1 MASGYGSDGV
11 SVAPARLR
19 AAVRAIVALGGS
31 GQREAQLVAGQLVE
45 ANLTGHD
52 SHGVGMLPRY
62 VEALAEGGLRINRQL
77 SVVTDAGALLML
89 DGNGGYGQVM
99 AHDAMRLGIERAA
112 EHGVAVVGLANSHH
126 IGRIGHWAEQCIA
139 AGLVS
144 IHFVNVIA
152 RPVVAPFG
160 GRDARFVTNPFC
172 VGIPM
177 PDGEPILLDF
187 ATSRI
192 AMGKVRVALNKG
204 EPVGP
209 DTLLD
214 ANGEPS
220 TDPGVIFAE
229 PAGAL
234 LPFGEHK
241 GYGMAVVCEI
251 LGGALAGGMTLHE
264 RPTSR
269 AIINNM
275 LTFIVD
281 PRRLGTAERLASEA
295 MAFADWV
302 RASPPLAGVDR
313 VRLAGEPEREW
324 RKARAAAIPIDATTW
339 RQIVDAGEGLGL
351 PAAEL
356 ARIAAPAPLATV
368 AAPPRASGVPRAG
381 HAASE
386 RGS

>member
-1 MASGYGSDGV
+1 MASETTTEGV
-11 SVAPARLR
+11 SVAPEPLR
-19 AAVRAIVALGGS
+19 AAVRAIVERGGS
-31 GQREAQLVAGQLVE
+31 GEREAQLVAEQLVE

-62 VEALAEGGLRINRQL
+62 VEALAEGGLRPNAQL

-89 DGNGGYGQVM
+89 DGNAGYGQVM
-99 AHDAMRLGIERAA
+99 AFDAMRLGIERAA

-126 IGRIGHWAEQCIA
+126 IGRIGTWAEQCVA
-139 AGLVS
+139 EGLVS
-144 IHFVNVIA
+144 IHFVNVIS
-152 RPVVAPFG
+152 RPVVAAFG

-177 PDGEPILLDF
+177 PNGEPILLDF

-192 AMGKVRVALNKG
+192 AMGKVRVAFNKG
-204 EPVGP
+204 EQVKP

-214 ANGEPS
+214 AKGEPTS
-220 TDPGVIFAE
+220 DPGALFAD
-229 PAGAL
+229 PGGAI

-251 LGGALAGGMTLHE
+251 LGGALAGGRTLHE
-264 RPTSR
+264 RPTRRS
-269 AIINNM
+269 IINNM

-281 PRRLGTAERLASEA
+281 PRRLGTAERLAQEA

-302 RASPPLAGVDR
+302 RASPSRAGVDR

-324 RKARAAAIPIDATTW
+324 RAVRAAAIPIDTTTW
-339 RQIVDAGEGLGL
+339 GQIVAAGERLGL

-356 ARIAAPAPLATV
+356 TRIAAPQPLNGPS
-368 AAPPRASGVPRAG
+368 AAP
-381 HAASE
+381 
-386 RGS
+386 

>member
-1 MASGYGSDGV
+1 MVSETTTDGV

-19 AAVRAIVALGGS
+19 DAVRAVVQRGGS
-31 GQREAQLVAGQLVE
+31 TEREATLVAEQLVE

-62 VEALAEGGLRINRQL
+62 VEALGEGGLRVNRQL
-77 SVVTDAGALLML
+77 TVVTDAGALLML
-89 DGNGGYGQVM
+89 DGNAGYGQVM
-99 AHDAMRLGIERAA
+99 AFDAMRLGIERAA

-126 IGRIGHWAEQCIA
+126 IGRIGHWAEQCVA
-139 AGLVS
+139 AGYVS
-144 IHFVNVIA
+144 IHFVNVIS

-192 AMGKVRVALNKG
+192 AMGKVRVAFNKG
-204 EPVGP
+204 EQVGP

-214 ANGEPS
+214 AHGEP
-220 TDPGVIFAE
+220 TNDPGALFAE
-229 PAGAL
+229 PGGAI
-234 LPFGEHK
+234 LPFGGHK

-251 LGGALAGGMTLHE
+251 LGGALAGGVTLHG
-264 RPTSR
+264 RPSGR
-269 AIINNM
+269 SIINNM

-281 PRRLGTAERLASEA
+281 PGRLGTAERLAQEA

-302 RASPPLAGVDR
+302 RASPPMQGVDR
-313 VRLAGEPEREW
+313 VRLAGDPEREW
-324 RKARAAAIPIDATTW
+324 RRARAAAVPIDTTTW
-339 RQIVDAGEGLGL
+339 QQIVAAVAQLGL
-351 PAAEL
+351 DEAEL
-356 ARIAAPAPLATV
+356 NRIAAPQPLA
-368 AAPPRASGVPRAG
+368 PRRR
-381 HAASE
+381 E
-386 RGS
+386 D

>member
-1 MASGYGSDGV
+1 MGERALPGVTVVAAALKAVVRAVVERAGS
-11 SVAPARLR
+11 SEREARL
-19 AAVRAIVALGGS
+19 VA
-31 GQREAQLVAGQLVE
+31 EQLVE

-62 VEALAEGGLRINRQL
+62 VEALGEGGLRTNQRL
-77 SVVTDAGALLML
+77 RVVNDAGALLML
-89 DGNGGYGQVM
+89 DGNAGFGQVM
-99 AHDAMRLGIERAA
+99 AHDAMVLGIERAA
-112 EHGVAVVGLANSHH
+112 QHGVAVLGLANSHH
-126 IGRIGHWAEQCIA
+126 IGRIGHWAEQCVA

-144 IHFVNVIA
+144 IHFVNVISK
-152 RPVVAPFG
+152 PVVAPFG

-177 PDGEPILLDF
+177 PNGEPILLDF

-204 EPVGP
+204 EQVKP

-214 ANGEPS
+214 AQGEPT
-220 TDPGVIFAE
+220 TDPAALFAT
-229 PAGAL
+229 PSGAIL
-234 LPFGEHK
+234 TFGEHK
-241 GYGMAVVCEI
+241 GYGLAVVCEI
-251 LGGALAGGMTLHE
+251 LGGALAGGHALHG

-302 RASPPLAGVDR
+302 RTSPPMHGVDR
-313 VRLAGEPEREW
+313 VRLAGEPERET
-324 RKARAAAIPIDATTW
+324 RRERLASGIPIDATTW
-339 RQIVDAGEGLGL
+339 SQIIEAAAQLGL
-351 PAAEL
+351 QRAAIQGL
-356 ARIAAPAPLATV
+356 AGLR
-368 AAPPRASGVPRAG
+368 
-381 HAASE
+381 
-386 RGS
+386 

>member
-1 MASGYGSDGV
+1 MASQTTTEGV
-11 SVAPARLR
+11 SVAPGPLR
-19 AAVRAIVALGGS
+19 AAVRAIVERGGS
-31 GQREAQLVAGQLVE
+31 AEREARLVAEQLVG

-62 VEALAEGGLRINRQL
+62 VEALAEGGLRPNRQL
-77 SVVTDAGALLML
+77 SVVTDGGALLML
-89 DGNGGYGQVM
+89 DGNAGYGQVM

-126 IGRIGHWAEQCIA
+126 IGRIGHWAEQCVG

-220 TDPGVIFAE
+220 TDPGVIFGE

-264 RPTSR
+264 RPTNR

-281 PRRLGTAERLASEA
+281 PRRLGTAERLAREA
-295 MAFADWV
+295 TAFAEWV
-302 RASPPLAGVDR
+302 RASPPLAGVER

-324 RKARAAAIPIDATTW
+324 RKARAEAIPVDATTW
-339 RQIVDAGEGLGL
+339 RQIVAAGEQLGL
-351 PAAEL
+351 PAAQLE
-356 ARIAAPAPLATV
+356 RIAEPRPIGEPS
-368 AAPPRASGVPRAG
+368 AAP
-381 HAASE
+381 
-386 RGS
+386 

>member
-1 MASGYGSDGV
+1 MSDTTGPGV
-11 SVAPARLR
+11 SVAPERLR
-19 AAVRAIVALGGS
+19 AVVRAIVERGGS
-31 GQREAQLVAGQLVE
+31 SEREAWLVADQLVA

-52 SHGVGMLPRY
+52 SHGVGMVPRY
-62 VEALAEGGLRINRQL
+62 VEALAEGGLRVNQQL
-77 SVVTDAGALLML
+77 RVVTDSGALLML
-89 DGNGGYGQVM
+89 DGNAGYGQVM
-99 AHDAMRLGIERAA
+99 ANDAMALGIERAD

-126 IGRIGHWAEQCIA
+126 IGRIGHWAEQCVA
-139 AGLVS
+139 AGHVS
-144 IHFVNVIA
+144 IHFVNVISK
-152 RPVVAPFG
+152 PVVAPFG

-204 EPVGP
+204 EQVKP

-214 ANGEPS
+214 AQGEP
-220 TDPGVIFAE
+220 TNDPGAMFAE
-229 PAGAL
+229 PGGAL

-251 LGGALAGGMTLHE
+251 LGGALAGGATLHD

-269 AIINNM
+269 SIINNM

-281 PRRLGTAERLASEA
+281 PRRLGTAERLARES
-295 MAFADWV
+295 MAFAEWV

-313 VRLAGEPEREW
+313 VRLAGEPERES
-324 RKARAAAIPIDATTW
+324 RRARAAAVPIDAATW
-339 RQIVDAGEGLGL
+339 AQIL
-351 PAAEL
+351 AA
-356 ARIAAPAPLATV
+356 
-368 AAPPRASGVPRAG
+368 
-381 HAASE
+381 AASIGIE
-386 RGS
+386 RAMVERLAQPHPLRA

>member
-1 MASGYGSDGV
+1 MEV
-11 SVAPARLR
+11 HVAPGALR
-19 AAVRAIVALGGS
+19 AVVQAIVESGGS
-31 GQREAQLVAGQLVE
+31 SEREAWLVAEQLVG

-62 VEALAEGGLRINRQL
+62 VEALAEGGLRPNQQL
-77 SVVTDAGALLML
+77 SVVTDAGPLLML
-89 DGNGGYGQVM
+89 DGQAGYGQVM
-99 AHDAMRLGIERAA
+99 AYDAMRLGIERAA
-112 EHGVAVVGLANSHH
+112 EHGIAVVGLANSHH
-126 IGRIGHWAEQCIA
+126 IGRIGHWAEQCVA
-139 AGLVS
+139 EGLVS
-144 IHFVNVIA
+144 IHFVNVISK
-152 RPVVAPFG
+152 PVVAPFG

-177 PDGEPILLDF
+177 PDGDPILLDF

-192 AMGKVRVALNKG
+192 AMGKVRVAYNKG
-204 EPVGP
+204 EPVKP

-214 ANGEPS
+214 AHGEP
-220 TDPGVIFAE
+220 TVDPGALFAE
-229 PAGAL
+229 PGGAI

-264 RPTSR
+264 RPTAR

-281 PRRLGTAERLASEA
+281 PARLGTAERLAEEA
-295 MAFADWV
+295 MAFANWV

-324 RKARAAAIPIDATTW
+324 RRARAAEIPIDATTW
-339 RQIVDAGEGLGL
+339 SQILD
-351 PAAEL
+351 AAETL
-356 ARIAAPAPLATV
+356 GTDRATVERIAQV
-368 AAPPRASGVPRAG
+368 GAG
-381 HAASE
+381 
-386 RGS
+386 RT

>member
-1 MASGYGSDGV
+1 MASATSTQGV

-19 AAVRAIVALGGS
+19 DAVRTIVERGGS
-31 GQREAQLVAGQLVE
+31 TEREATLVAEQLVE

-62 VEALAEGGLRINRQL
+62 VEALAEGGLRVNQRL

-89 DGNGGYGQVM
+89 DGNAGYGQVM
-99 AHDAMRLGIERAA
+99 AFDAMRLGIERAA

-126 IGRIGHWAEQCIA
+126 IGRIGHWAEQCVA
-139 AGLVS
+139 EGLVS

-152 RPVVAPFG
+152 KPVVAPFG

-177 PDGEPILLDF
+177 PGGEPILLDF

-204 EPVGP
+204 EQVMPG
-209 DTLLD
+209 TLLD
-214 ANGEPS
+214 ARGEP
-220 TDPGVIFAE
+220 TDDPAALFAE
-229 PAGAL
+229 PGGAI

-251 LGGALAGGMTLHE
+251 LGGALAGGRTLHD
-264 RPTSR
+264 RPTRRS
-269 AIINNM
+269 IINNM

-281 PRRLGTAERLASEA
+281 PGRLGTAERLAQEA
-295 MAFADWV
+295 VAFADWV
-302 RASPPLAGVDR
+302 RASPPMAGVER
-313 VRLAGEPEREW
+313 VRLAGDPEREW
-324 RKARAAAIPIDATTW
+324 RRVRAAAIPIDATTW
-339 RQIVDAGEGLGL
+339 RQIVEAGERLGL
-351 PAAEL
+351 PSAEL
-356 ARIAAPAPLATV
+356 AQIAAPRPLA
-368 AAPPRASGVPRAG
+368 
-381 HAASE
+381 
-386 RGS
+386 